1 MERSL
6 YEEHA
11 RLEQDHWWFVGRR
24 AIISAVLDRHLPAA
38 TERRILDVGCGT
50 GGMLPT
56 LARYGTVAGLEAEP
70 LAVEHCHATFPS
82 FPVELG
88 GIPDQ
93 VPTNGALGVVTA
105 FDVVEHIEDDHSAV
119 ASLRS
124 AVHRDGTI
132 VVTVPAL
139 QALWSD
145 HDVVN
150 GHKRRYDRRG
160 LSALLRGAD
169 LELAHLSYFNTALLP
184 AVAAARL
191 AQRFRRSPGGPESD
205 FSMPATQVNR
215 ILTRVFSSERQLVT
229 GCGLPL
235 GVSLIAV
242 AHRRS

>member
-1 MERSL
+1 MDQAL

-24 AIISAVLDRHLPAA
+24 AIVSAVLERHLPAA
-38 TERRILDVGCGT
+38 AGRRILDVGCGT
-50 GGMLPT
+50 GGMLPM
-56 LARYGTVAGLEAEP
+56 LSRFGTVSGLEHEP
-70 LAVEHCHATFPS
+70 LAVDHCHATFPS

-93 VPTNGALGVVTA
+93 VPTNGALDVVTA
-105 FDVVEHIEDDHSAV
+105 FDVIEHIDDDHAAA
-119 ASLRS
+119 ASLRD
-124 AVHRDGTI
+124 AVRRGGAV

-150 GHKRRYDRRG
+150 GHKRRYDRSG
-160 LSALLRGAD
+160 LAALLRGAD
-169 LELAHLSYFNTALLP
+169 LELAHLSYFNTALLS

-191 AQRFRRSPGGPESD
+191 AQRVRRSPGRPESD
-205 FSMPATQVNR
+205 FSMPAESTNR
-215 ILTRVFSSERQLVT
+215 MLTWVFSSESRVVA
-229 GCGLPL
+229 GRGLPL

-242 AHRRS
+242 ARRGR